1 MHKFIEEKHR
11 ATTQSIW
18 IYYEANVPISH
29 SSYSTKAKNP
39 ARVHFIF
46 RLLST
51 QHTHSICLS
60 ILVRV
65 SPNKKGVFVL
75 NMNIYAFAAR
85 IFIYKLIRFG
95 DIFYF
100 WRKWKEFLFRK
111 SIKHAAAI
119 HAYWWIDDGN
129 VNMADGSKEYISEDE
144 NATIGAHKVHNV
156 IMWSINQPTSGQII
170 IYSDETE
177 ERCHSVDCHYFLFLL
192 HYRFHSGHWPH
203 STEASTIT
211 KWIFFLLL
219 QFEFGKYW
227 SVWLPSI

>member
-95 DIFYF
+95 DI
-100 WRKWKEFLFRK
+100 
-111 SIKHAAAI
+111 
-119 HAYWWIDDGN
+119 
-129 VNMADGSKEYISEDE
+129 
-144 NATIGAHKVHNV
+144 
-156 IMWSINQPTSGQII
+156 
-170 IYSDETE
+170 
-177 ERCHSVDCHYFLFLL
+177 LFLAKMKRISL
-192 HYRFHSGHWPH
+192 SKIDQACSCYSCILMNRWWKCKHGRRLERIYIRRRERNNRRTQG
-203 STEASTIT
+203 T
-211 KWIFFLLL
+211 
-219 QFEFGKYW
+219 
-227 SVWLPSI
+227 